1 MKKKIELID
10 LKLRYKSEKK
20 EILKCLNKVLTK
32 GSLVLTKE
40 LQDFE
45 RDISSYT
52 GIKYCLGLNSG
63 TDALMMSLWSLGI
76 GKGDEVITPAI
87 SFVASVGAIVHVG
100 AKPVL
105 VDVNEDLNIN
115 CDLIESKITKK
126 TKAIMPVHWTGRICD
141 MDKIK
146 RIAKKYN
153 LFVIEDAA
161 QGMGSFYKAKRA
173 GSFGEISAFSSH
185 PLKNLNA
192 LGDGGFILTNK
203 KKLYEKIKR
212 YRNHGMVKRDDA
224 EIFGVNSRLD
234 SLNATVLSYRLK
246 LLKGVVNKR
255 RKNVNIYKKFLK
267 IKQVKLPI
275 EKNYEISSYV
285 MFIALCENRN
295 KLQKFLDT
303 NGIQSLIYYG
313 TPLHLHK
320 ASKVLGYKKRDFPVA
335 ESCAKKVL
343 AFPIH
348 QYLKK
353 SEIINVCS
361 KIKEFYEKND

>member
-1 MKKKIELID
+1 MKKIELID
-10 LKLRYKSEKK
+10 LKCRYKLEKK
-20 EILKCLNKVLTK
+20 EILKCVDKVLSK
-32 GSLVLTKE
+32 GNLVLTKE
-40 LQDFE
+40 LLDFE
-45 RDISSYT
+45 KEISSYT

-76 GKGDEVITPAI
+76 GKGDEVITSAI
-87 SFVASVGAIVHVG
+87 SFIASVGAIVHVG

-105 VDVNEDLNIN
+105 VDINEDLNIN

-126 TKAIMPVHWTGRICD
+126 TKAIMPVHWAGRICD

-146 RIAKKYN
+146 KIAKKHN

-161 QGMGSFYKAKRA
+161 QGMGSFYKKKRA
-173 GSFGEISAFSSH
+173 GSFSEISAFSSH

-192 LGDGGFILTNK
+192 LGDGGFVLTNK

-234 SLNATVLSYRLK
+234 SLNAAVLSYRLK
-246 LLKGVVNKR
+246 LLKGVVNR
-255 RKNVNIYKKFLK
+255 RFVNAEIYKRHLQ
-267 IKQVKLPI
+267 IKEVNLPI
-275 EKNYEISSYV
+275 RKKYENISYV
-285 MFIALCENRN
+285 MFIALCKDRD
-295 KLQKFLDT
+295 KLQKFLSKK
-303 NGIQSLIYYG
+303 GIQSLIYYG

-320 ASKVLGYKKRDFPVA
+320 ASKFLGYKRGDFPVA
-335 ESCAKKVL
+335 EKCAKRVL

-353 SEIINVCS
+353 SDIIYVCK
-361 KIKEFYEKND
+361 KIKEFYDK

>member
-20 EILKCLNKVLTK
+20 EILKCLNKVLTS
-32 GSLVLTKE
+32 GNLIMTKE
-40 LQDFE
+40 LHNFE
-45 RDISSYT
+45 REISKYT
-52 GIKYCLGLNSG
+52 GKKYCLGLNSG

-76 GKGDEVITPAI
+76 GKGDEVITSAI
-87 SFVASVGAIVHVG
+87 SFIASVGAIIHVG

-105 VDVNEDLNIN
+105 VDIKADLNID

-146 RIAKKYN
+146 KIAKKYN
-153 LFVIEDAA
+153 LHVIEDAA
-161 QGMGSFYKAKRA
+161 QGMGSFYKNKRA
-173 GSFGEISAFSSH
+173 GYFSDISAFSSH

-192 LGDGGFILTNK
+192 LGDGGFVLTNK

-212 YRNHGMVKRDDA
+212 YRNHGMIKRDHA

-234 SLNATVLSYRLK
+234 SLNAAVLSYRLK
-246 LLKGVVNKR
+246 ILKEVVNKR
-255 RKNVNIYKKFLK
+255 RKNAKIYNKFLS
-267 IKQVKLPI
+267 IKEVKLPT
-275 EKNYEISSYV
+275 EKKHEKISYV
-285 MFIALCENRN
+285 MFIALCENRDQ
-295 KLQKFLDT
+295 LQKFLEK

-320 ASKVLGYKKRDFPVA
+320 ASKILGYKQGDFPLA
-335 ESCAKKVL
+335 EACAKKVL
-343 AFPIH
+343 AFPVH

-353 SEIINVCS
+353 NEIIYVCN
-361 KIKEFYEKND
+361 KIKEFYAKYN